1 MSKGYKC
8 ISFWEDNSQFTTTQ
22 SGVRVYQPTKVNTQV
37 SYYYLDIQRAL

>member
-22 SGVRVYQPTKVNTQV
+22 SGVRIYQPTKVNTQV
-37 SYYYLDIQRAL
+37 SYYYLGIQRAL